1 LLFLARGQLNLIH
14 IVVEKRG
21 GLMVERRKPIPVT
34 EAVNRVMAYAKSKE
48 SECVKLEASDGRI
61 LAREIRAD
69 HDVPPFDRS
78 PYDGFAIKSADTKA
92 GSKDNPITLNI
103 IEAIG
108 AGDVALQ
115 QLASGQAIR
124 IMTGAQLPVGAD
136 AIIMLELVQ
145 EQVNDGVPQIVI
157 KREVKQGDNI
167 SRKGE
172 DTKEGTILVEKGE
185 IITPG
190 VKAILATFGYAKVE
204 VVKQPRVGVLAT
216 GSELLNPDQ
225 PLVPGKIRNSNAYM
239 VMSQVK
245 KVGAI
250 PVDIGKLAD
259 NLEVSFKAVKEAID
273 DVDVLITTGGVSVG
287 DFDFLPVIY
296 ERLGAT
302 VLFNKIAMRPGSV
315 TTVAALGDKLLFGLS
330 GNPSACFVG
339 FELYAAPY
347 LRTLQGETKRFL
359 QRTKAQL
366 VTDFPKPNPFTR
378 FVRSH
383 VEFVNGRVMAR
394 PVGLD
399 KSNVVTSLAWANAL
413 TVLPG
418 GTRGYQEGDLV
429 DLLMLNG
436 EGSGEFDLENLSNR
450 RTQK

>member
-1 LLFLARGQLNLIH
+1 
-14 IVVEKRG
+14 
-21 GLMVERRKPIPVT
+21 MVERRKPIPVT
-34 EAVNRVMAYAKSKE
+34 EAVQRVMALAHPKT
-48 SECVKLEASDGRI
+48 SEWVTLEESDGRI
-61 LAREIRAD
+61 LAREIKAD

-78 PYDGFAIKSADTKA
+78 PYDGFAIKAADTIR
-92 GSKDNPITLNI
+92 GSKDHPITLKV

-108 AGDVALQ
+108 AGDVAVRELT
-115 QLASGQAIR
+115 SGEAIR
-124 IMTGAQLPVGAD
+124 IMTGAQLPTGAD

-145 EQVNDGVPQIVI
+145 ERQTDRLSEIVI

-185 IITPG
+185 PITPG

-204 VVKQPRVGVLAT
+204 VVKQPKVGVLAT
-216 GSELLNPDQ
+216 GSELLDPDQ

-245 KVGAI
+245 KAGAI
-250 PVDIGKLAD
+250 PVDLGKLAD
-259 NLEVSFKAVKEAID
+259 NLEVSFKAVKEALEE
-273 DVDVLITTGGVSVG
+273 VDVLITTGGVSVG
-287 DFDFLPVIY
+287 DFDFLPAIY
-296 ERLGAT
+296 EQLGAT

-315 TTVAALGDKLLFGLS
+315 TTVASLGEKLLFGLS

-339 FELYAAPY
+339 FELYAGPYIRALQGKTKPY
-347 LRTLQGETKRFL
+347 LL
-359 QRTKAQL
+359 RTKARL
-366 VTDFPKPNPFTR
+366 SGDFPKPNPFTR
-378 FVRSH
+378 FVRSR
-383 VEFVNGRVMAR
+383 VEFSEGRVLAK

-429 DLLMLNG
+429 DLLMLDG
-436 EGSGEFDLENLSNR
+436 ESSGEFDLENLSNR

>member
-1 LLFLARGQLNLIH
+1 
-14 IVVEKRG
+14 
-21 GLMVERRKPIPVT
+21 MVERRKPIPVT
-34 EAVNRVMAYAKSKE
+34 EAVQRVMAFAHPKT
-48 SECVKLEASDGRI
+48 SEWVTLEESDGRI
-61 LAREIRAD
+61 LAREIKAD

-78 PYDGFAIKSADTKA
+78 PYDGFAIKAADTKG
-92 GSKDNPITLNI
+92 GSKDHPITLKV

-108 AGDVALQ
+108 AGDVAVRELT
-115 QLASGQAIR
+115 SGEAIR
-124 IMTGAQLPVGAD
+124 IMTGAQLPTGAD

-145 EQVNDGVPQIVI
+145 ERQTDGMSEIVI

-172 DTKEGTILVEKGE
+172 DTKKGTILVEKGE
-185 IITPG
+185 PITPG

-204 VVKQPRVGVLAT
+204 VVKQPKVGVLAT
-216 GSELLNPDQ
+216 GSELLDPDQ

-250 PVDIGKLAD
+250 PVDLGKLAD
-259 NLEVSFKAVKEAID
+259 NLEVSFKAVKEAFEE
-273 DVDVLITTGGVSVG
+273 VDVLITTGGVSVG
-287 DFDFLPVIY
+287 DFDFLPAIY
-296 ERLGAT
+296 EQLGAT

-315 TTVAALGDKLLFGLS
+315 TTVASLGEKLLFGLS

-347 LRTLQGETKRFL
+347 IRALQGRTKPYL
-359 QRTKAQL
+359 LRTKAQL
-366 VTDFPKPNPFTR
+366 IADFPKPNPFTR
-378 FVRSH
+378 FVRSR
-383 VEFVNGRVMAR
+383 VEFSEGRVLAK

-399 KSNVVTSLAWANAL
+399 KSNVVTSLAWANVL

-418 GTRGYQEGDLV
+418 GTRGYLKGDLV
-429 DLLMLNG
+429 DLLMLDG

>member
-1 LLFLARGQLNLIH
+1 
-14 IVVEKRG
+14 
-21 GLMVERRKPIPVT
+21 MVERRTPIPVT
-34 EAVNRVMAYAKSKE
+34 EAVQRVMALARSKT
-48 SECVKLEASDGRI
+48 SEWVTLEESDGRI
-61 LAREIRAD
+61 LAREIKAD

-78 PYDGFAIKSADTKA
+78 PYDGFAIKAADTIG
-92 GSKDNPITLNI
+92 GSKDHPITLKV

-108 AGDVALQ
+108 AGDVAVRDLT
-115 QLASGQAIR
+115 SGEAIR

-145 EQVNDGVPQIVI
+145 ERQTDGMSEIMI

-185 IITPG
+185 PITPG

-204 VVKQPRVGVLAT
+204 VVKQPKVGVLAT
-216 GSELLNPDQ
+216 GSELLDPDQ

-245 KVGAI
+245 KAGAI
-250 PVDIGKLAD
+250 PVNIGKLAD
-259 NLEVSFKAVKEAID
+259 NLEVSFKAVKEALEE
-273 DVDVLITTGGVSVG
+273 VDVLITTGGVSVG
-287 DFDFLPVIY
+287 DFDFLPAIY
-296 ERLGAT
+296 EQLGAT

-315 TTVAALGDKLLFGLS
+315 TTVASLGEKLLFGLS

-347 LRTLQGETKRFL
+347 IRALQGKTKPYL
-359 QRTKAQL
+359 LRTKAQL
-366 VTDFPKPNPFTR
+366 SADFPKPNPFTR
-378 FVRSH
+378 FVRSR
-383 VEFVNGRVMAR
+383 VEFSEGRVLAK

-429 DLLMLNG
+429 DLLMLDG
-436 EGSGEFDLENLSNR
+436 ESSGEFDLENLSNR